1 MAEATII
8 LYPPITSSWMPAFKQ
23 TEKAKIYFSIS
34 NFNNID
40 EIKYAQVTCVSQNT
54 NLSILNK
61 SVYPLGIKMLT
72 YNSNPQAQT
81 GFSIDVNRQG
91 DDKYYIEISPYD
103 LQDPEL
109 INNQNGFY
117 NNQYY
122 KVQIRLAS
130 IEATTWNEAPNSLYV
145 WNVENL
151 DKLSEWSRICIIRP
165 IAQPYI
171 SFKTTITKNGQIVIN
186 ELDPF
191 NSNSIPNAFIGL
203 QGRMYFNDIME
214 QEVLDHYNIILYQ
227 NGLEVY
233 NSQNIFVDSEN
244 PNQIDYSLHYNL
256 QNTLNYILLLKYETI
271 NGYSDSISYPL
282 TVELNSYD
290 DLNARMYVLPD
301 EENAYMAVWLT
312 TRLDEGQLY
321 VDYNQSLYDAYTI
334 YQNQLQLLNTT
345 IGGNISDYITILR
358 ASDKDNFT
366 YWEDIHTENL
376 LDYQDI
382 NYVYLDYTAEA
393 GVLYRYAIQKRSV
406 LGGRGKAIYEMKDDP
421 DHPGQ
426 QILADPKL
434 FAPEYIYLITKD
446 TQLKI
451 KFNADVSSIK
461 PIVSENST
469 ETIGSQFPFV
479 MRNGNVHYRKFN
491 ISGLVSTLVDLEA
504 GETWNPETHRF
515 LDNDYERNKKAFY
528 GDKYQYYQNY
538 AMKDNRPDDYY
549 TDIIYEKKYRDKV
562 FQYLNDG
569 KIKLFKSTPEGN
581 IMVRLMDVSL
591 NPEKGLGR
599 SIYSFQAT
607 AIEIAECN
615 IDNYEKY
622 NIITPINYFG
632 GVV

>member
-72 YNSNPQAQT
+72 YNSNQQAQT

-122 KVQIRLAS
+122 KIQIRLAS
-130 IEATTWNEAPNSLYV
+130 IEATTWDEAPNSLYA

-171 SFKTTITKNGQIVIN
+171 SLKTTITKDGQIVID
-186 ELDPF
+186 ELDPS

-203 QGRMYFNDIME
+203 QGKMYFNDIME

-244 PNQIDYSLHYNL
+244 PNQIYYSLPYNL

-282 TVELNSYD
+282 TIELNSYD

-301 EENAYMAVWLT
+301 EENAFMAVWLT

-321 VDYNQSLYDAYTI
+321 VDYNQSLYDAYAI

>member
-72 YNSNPQAQT
+72 YNSNQQAQT

-122 KVQIRLAS
+122 KIQIRLAS
-130 IEATTWNEAPNSLYV
+130 IEATTWDEAPNSLYA

-165 IAQPYI
+165 ITQPYI
-171 SFKTTITKNGQIVIN
+171 SLKTTITKDGQIVID
-186 ELDPF
+186 ELDPS

-203 QGRMYFNDIME
+203 QGKMYFNDIME

-244 PNQIDYSLHYNL
+244 PNQIYYSLPYNL

-282 TVELNSYD
+282 TIELNSYD

-301 EENAYMAVWLT
+301 EENAFMAVWLT

-321 VDYNQSLYDAYTI
+321 VDYNQSLYDAYAI

>member
-1 MAEATII
+1 MAGII
-8 LYPPITSSWMPAFKQ
+8 LYPPITNSWMPAFLQ
-23 TEKAKIYFSIS
+23 TAKARVYFSIS
-34 NFNNID
+34 NFNNI
-40 EIKYAQVTCVSQNT
+40 EEVKYAQVTCVSQNT
-54 NLSILNK
+54 NLTILKK
-61 SVYPLGIKMLT
+61 STYPLGIKMLT
-72 YNSNPQAQT
+72 YNSDPNMQT
-81 GFSIDVNRQG
+81 GFSIDVNREG
-91 DDKYYIEISPYD
+91 DDKYYIEISPED
-103 LQDPEL
+103 LQDPEM
-109 INNQNGFY
+109 IENIKGFY

-130 IEATTWNEAPNSLYV
+130 IEAPNWDGNPQTLYAWNTA
-145 WNVENL
+145 NL
-151 DKLSEWSRICIIRP
+151 DKLSEWSRVCVIRP
-165 IAQPYI
+165 IAQP
-171 SFKTTITKNGQIVIN
+171 TITLTTTKTVSGEVKIADLNPSGN
-186 ELDPF
+186 L
-191 NSNSIPNAFIGL
+191 IPNAFIGINGKL
-203 QGRMYFNDIME
+203 TFEDSME
-214 QEVLDHYNIILYQ
+214 KEVLDHYSFRLIEMNE
-227 NGLEVY
+227 EVY

-244 PNQIDYSLHYNL
+244 PNQISHSMAYNL
-256 QNTLNYILLLKYETI
+256 QNEHTYTLEFKYETN
-271 NGYSDSISYPL
+271 NGYSETLSYIL
-282 TVELNSYD
+282 IIELNTYD
-290 DLNARMYVLPD
+290 DLNARMYVLPN
-301 EENAYMAVWLT
+301 EEESYMAVWLT
-312 TRLDEGQLY
+312 TRLNEGQLY

-345 IGGNISDYITILR
+345 VGGDISDYITILR
-358 ASDKDNFT
+358 ASDKDDFT

-406 LGGRGKAIYEMKDDP
+406 LGGRGKAIYEMKNDP
-421 DHPGQ
+421 EHPGQ

-451 KFNADVSSIK
+451 KFNADVSSMK

-469 ETIGSQFPFV
+469 ETIGAQFPFV

-491 ISGLVSTLVDLEA
+491 ISGLISTLIDLEA
-504 GETWNPETHRF
+504 GETWNPETHEF

-528 GDKYQYYQNY
+528 GDKYQYYQDY
-538 AMKDNRPDDYY
+538 AMKDNRVDDYY
-549 TDIIYEKKYRDKV
+549 ADIIYEKKYRDKV
-562 FQYLNDG
+562 FKYLNDG

-581 IMVRLMDVSL
+581 IMVRLMDISL

-615 IDNYEKY
+615 IENYEKY
-622 NIITPINYFG
+622 NIIAPIDYFG